1 MPATTVENSFIC
13 IFSKQFVFS
22 LPQAINKKLISNKK
36 KEKEQNH
43 TYVHQPHRH
52 LVCWTAGGRRE
63 VGWEMRLQVGGR

>member
-36 KEKEQNH
+36 KKKNKTIHMYISH
-43 TYVHQPHRH
+43 TGI
-52 LVCWTAGGRRE
+52 LC
-63 VGWEMRLQVGGR
+63 VGLRGEGER